1 MLKSNYSLGENYMA
15 ISTAIEKQG
24 LVYVYDEKN
33 RQLFTESGTLHG
45 YTSNTVSIK
54 KVDGYIRTF
63 DEKKHQLSCQR
74 G

>member
-1 MLKSNYSLGENYMA
+1 MA
-15 ISTAIEKQG
+15 ISMAIEKNG
-24 LVYVYDEKN
+24 YVYVYDEKN

-74 G
+74 A